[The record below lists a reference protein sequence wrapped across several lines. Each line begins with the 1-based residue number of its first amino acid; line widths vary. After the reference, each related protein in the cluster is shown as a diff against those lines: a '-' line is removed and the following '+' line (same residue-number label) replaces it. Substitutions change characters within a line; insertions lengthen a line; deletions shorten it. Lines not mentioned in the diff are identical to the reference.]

1 MLNADQISQI
11 RSLIAR
17 NNLSDALLKMRQ
29 LLENNPMLNEAIH
42 HSGRFYYIRK
52 QLQLG
57 LVSPAEADL
66 MQSQIRFG
74 LLELLQELE
83 MEGIVRLPLGLA
95 ENLITDRNR
104 WLESLQRELLK
115 NGLSVSNRADRIIQ
129 YFGWLIEEFLRKMQ
143 TAEGQQYSLRAF
155 SYMTEAWQNTLRY
168 LSYIQLAQLLKSD
181 NMPVNTAIAR
191 FIAMQD
197 TRSTSD
203 GTAGSER
210 EIQFDYLNLLLVC
223 TDLLRNVQCFVPE
236 IAGLVYD
243 FTDPDDELFDTVL
256 FLDENRR
263 RLLAGDCTE
272 DACLPELMD
281 EYRTALV
288 TWLRRITFLAKYRL
302 VSIKEIS
309 LNYRLGS
316 RQQFVHLYGELHGVY
331 NQAFSN
337 GEDYNLMSV
346 DGVFTYSQSVLLF
359 KGNDIQSGWHNIGNP
374 DTYLSLSP
382 LLIDQSVFA
391 AKNTDTP
398 EIYYYAGRFPDGR
411 QYEYALYKNELP
423 LGSPLP
429 SNKKL
434 QVKSQNSQQPKL
446 DGLFEQLN
454 TVFRPYK
461 NTGV

>member
-331 NQAFSN
+331 NQ
-337 GEDYNLMSV
+337 
-346 DGVFTYSQSVLLF
+346 
-359 KGNDIQSGWHNIGNP
+359 
-374 DTYLSLSP
+374 
-382 LLIDQSVFA
+382 
-391 AKNTDTP
+391 
-398 EIYYYAGRFPDGR
+398 
-411 QYEYALYKNELP
+411 
-423 LGSPLP
+423 
-429 SNKKL
+429 
-434 QVKSQNSQQPKL
+434 
-446 DGLFEQLN
+446 
-454 TVFRPYK
+454 
-461 NTGV
+461 